1 MAPPAVIVCF
11 RPEPSCDRAAQ
22 LARLLAKLQELAPDT
37 RVYVIEQSD
46 DGRRFNRGALLN
58 YGTRCAL
65 DDGAMG
71 VVLHDCD
78 LLPSDALAK
87 YYRNADA
94 LEAAPVHIAADYE
107 RYRSKEFFGGIVGLS
122 REHVLRINGFPNRF
136 WGWGGED
143 QALRARCLR
152 LGLCPLRARGTITD
166 MEVGADGAPLTV
178 SAKLQRL
185 RDAGSKCPL
194 KREHLS
200 AEGRLWHL
208 DGLNAVQ
215 QSSATVLSQRK
226 TTGAYAHVVVQLQ
239 STEDAQASAP
249 PGCVQE
255 TGDKIPSQ

>member
-1 MAPPAVIVCF
+1 MAPPAVVVCF

-22 LARLLAKLQELAPDT
+22 LARLLAALQELAPDT

-87 YYRNADA
+87 YYRDADA
-94 LEAAPVHIAADYE
+94 LQDAPVHIAAEYE
-107 RYRSKEFFGGIVGLS
+107 RYRSAEFFGGIVGLS
-122 REHVLRINGFPNRF
+122 RAHALRTNGFPNRF

-152 LGLCPLRARGTITD
+152 LGLLPVRARGSITD

-200 AEGRLWHL
+200 AEGRLWHT

-215 QSSATVLSQRK
+215 QRSAAVLSRRE
-226 TTGAYAHVVVQLQ
+226 TPGAHVHLVVQLP
-239 STEDAQASAP
+239 DAEGALPSAP
-249 PGCVQE
+249 TDCVQK
-255 TGDKIPSQ
+255 TDGKIPA